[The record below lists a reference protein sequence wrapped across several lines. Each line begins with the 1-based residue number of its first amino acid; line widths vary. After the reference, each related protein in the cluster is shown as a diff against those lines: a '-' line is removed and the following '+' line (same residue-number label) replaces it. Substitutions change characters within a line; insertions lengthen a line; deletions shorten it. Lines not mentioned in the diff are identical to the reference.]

1 MGEGTIEVLHPLPKG
16 ARFRHGVLDFDG
28 TVSLIRE
35 GWQQIMIPYFTQE
48 LADTPEGRTIPIE
61 QLRREAEEF
70 IAVNTGKQTI
80 YQCIELAEES
90 PGIPR
95 NIRTNIRDACCLP
108 YRSVWTDWR
117 KERFLRRSCWCRAL
131 KNFCG
136 C

>member
-48 LADTPEGRTIPIE
+48 LADTPEGRTIPNWRAIS
-61 QLRREAEEF
+61 
-70 IAVNTGKQTI
+70 GPW
-80 YQCIELAEES
+80 EES

>member
-80 YQCIELAEES
+80 YQCIELA
-90 PGIPR
+90 GH
-95 NIRTNIRDACCLP
+95 IRSL
-108 YRSVWTDWR
+108 
-117 KERFLRRSCWCRAL
+117 
-131 KNFCG
+131 
-136 C
+136 

>member
-70 IAVNTGKQTI
+70 RRLLETGKS
-80 YQCIELAEES
+80 ELCTLEQGLGVVAVVDAARRAVRSGGWEHCPEIKNSMEEHQ
-90 PGIPR
+90 
-95 NIRTNIRDACCLP
+95 
-108 YRSVWTDWR
+108 
-117 KERFLRRSCWCRAL
+117 
-131 KNFCG
+131 
-136 C
+136 